1 MTPASKP
8 FWTWREVALCLGL
21 YLPAFA
27 LAGLIFSIFRRL
39 PWKIPG
45 IAAQTLVPL
54 LLGYVF
60 WFLGLYAILRSTS
73 QESIREGLGW
83 RLPKRGIGI
92 SLFGGPILAI
102 VVSVIGILLKTPEIN
117 QPMLVWLNEGP
128 TSLILTAVFAI
139 MLAPFFEEV
148 AFRGLLQPLAIQSL
162 GTFFGIVGTA
172 IPFALIHGPQLH
184 WSWQPLFL
192 LGLAG
197 SVFGWVRFRT
207 DSTVA
212 ATLIHSTFN
221 LTQLV
226 AFLASR

>member
-8 FWTWREVALCLGL
+8 FWTWREVALYLGL

-27 LAGLIFSIFRRL
+27 LAGLIFRHL

-45 IAAQTLVPL
+45 KAAESLVPH

-73 QESIREGLGW
+73 QESIREGLAW
-83 RLPKRGIGI
+83 RLPQKGIAV

-102 VVSVIGILLKTPEIN
+102 VVSVIGILLKTPEID
-117 QPMLVWLNEGP
+117 QPMLVWLNDGP
-128 TSLILTAVFAI
+128 TSLILTAVFAT

-148 AFRGLLQPLAIQSL
+148 AFRGLLQPLATQSL

-184 WSWQPLFL
+184 WHWQPLFL

-212 ATLIHSTFN
+212 ATLIHSTYN